1 MSIIIKQI
9 SEDVFSVKGK
19 TIIKDSEGKWIS
31 KSELSEKEFEAF
43 MRHLET
49 LKKEIKSWI
58 YYKT

>member
-49 LKKEIKSWI
+49 LKKEIK
-58 YYKT
+58 